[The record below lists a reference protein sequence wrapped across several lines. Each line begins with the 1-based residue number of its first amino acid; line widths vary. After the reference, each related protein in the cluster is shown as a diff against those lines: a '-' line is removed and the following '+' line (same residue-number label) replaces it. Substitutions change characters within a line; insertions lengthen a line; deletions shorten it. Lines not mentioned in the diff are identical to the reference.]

1 MLICLFRTFH
11 SQVLRKKSKKSTA
24 EGAKKASE
32 CFNHSAAAI
41 ASTQAAKVYALDVL
55 AENIQ
60 QNTDNVTRFYV
71 VSDGEPSLEASD
83 CTTFTA
89 TGSAS
94 ALPYMLKKLD
104 AQGMTLVSIHDRP
117 AKTTLGQYVY
127 VVECSGG
134 GQDACEEIAEKC
146 KDFTIHYLGSY
157 PVLEIKICT
166 TFTCK

>member
-1 MLICLFRTFH
+1 MKE
-11 SQVLRKKSKKSTA
+11 VKKSTA

-32 CFNHSAAAI
+32 CSDHSATAI

-89 TGSAS
+89 IGSAS
-94 ALPYMLKKLD
+94 ALPYMLKELD
-104 AQGMTLVSIHDRP
+104 AQGMALVSIHDRP
-117 AKTTLGQYVY
+117 AKTTPGQYVY
-127 VVECSGG
+127 VVECAAADRMPAKKLQKNVRILLSVIWV
-134 GQDACEEIAEKC
+134 A
-146 KDFTIHYLGSY
+146 TLY
-157 PVLEIKICT
+157 
-166 TFTCK
+166 

>member
-1 MLICLFRTFH
+1 M
-11 SQVLRKKSKKSTA
+11 
-24 EGAKKASE
+24 
-32 CFNHSAAAI
+32 
-41 ASTQAAKVYALDVL
+41 
-55 AENIQ
+55 
-60 QNTDNVTRFYV
+60 TRFYV

-89 TGSAS
+89 T
-94 ALPYMLKKLD
+94 PDMLKELD

-117 AKTTLGQYVY
+117 AKTTPGQYVY

-146 KDFTIHYLGSY
+146 KDFTIRYLGSY
-157 PVLEIKICT
+157 PVLEIKKCT

>member
-1 MLICLFRTFH
+1 MEGAFRGCNLWLEANLPDAEVVEV
-11 SQVLRKKSKKSTA
+11 SSTA
-24 EGAKKASE
+24 EGAKMASE
-32 CFNHSAAAI
+32 CSDHSAAAI

-71 VSDGEPSLEASD
+71 VSDGGPSPEASD

-89 TGSAS
+89 TVSAS
-94 ALPYMLKKLD
+94 ALPDMLKELD

-127 VVECSGG
+127 VVECAAADRMPAKKLQKNVRILLSVIW
-134 GQDACEEIAEKC
+134 AA
-146 KDFTIHYLGSY
+146 TLY
-157 PVLEIKICT
+157 
-166 TFTCK
+166 

>member
-1 MLICLFRTFH
+1 M
-11 SQVLRKKSKKSTA
+11 
-24 EGAKKASE
+24 
-32 CFNHSAAAI
+32 
-41 ASTQAAKVYALDVL
+41 
-55 AENIQ
+55 
-60 QNTDNVTRFYV
+60 TRFYV

-94 ALPYMLKKLD
+94 ALPDMLKELD

-134 GQDACEEIAEKC
+134 IRNKKMHNLYLQMRSTSTTTRLSIPANEETQDESE
-146 KDFTIHYLGSY
+146 
-157 PVLEIKICT
+157 
-166 TFTCK
+166 

>member
-1 MLICLFRTFH
+1 M
-11 SQVLRKKSKKSTA
+11 
-24 EGAKKASE
+24 
-32 CFNHSAAAI
+32 
-41 ASTQAAKVYALDVL
+41 
-55 AENIQ
+55 
-60 QNTDNVTRFYV
+60 TRFYV

-94 ALPYMLKKLD
+94 ALPDMLKELD

-134 GQDACEEIAEKC
+134 GQAAPAAAEAAPK
-146 KDFTIHYLGSY
+146 KQERPAGEAPAGEKKRNNNRRRPRRRSGGGGN
-157 PVLEIKICT
+157 PNGGAEA
-166 TFTCK
+166 

>member
-1 MLICLFRTFH
+1 MKE
-11 SQVLRKKSKKSTA
+11 VKKQHRRRSK
-24 EGAKKASE
+24 KKASE
-32 CFNHSAAAI
+32 CFDHSAAAI

-94 ALPYMLKKLD
+94 ALPDMLKELD

-146 KDFTIHYLGSY
+146 KDFTIRHLGSY
-157 PVLEIKICT
+157 PVLEIKNAQPLPANEEIQDESE
-166 TFTCK
+166 

>member
-1 MLICLFRTFH
+1 M
-11 SQVLRKKSKKSTA
+11 
-24 EGAKKASE
+24 
-32 CFNHSAAAI
+32 
-41 ASTQAAKVYALDVL
+41 
-55 AENIQ
+55 
-60 QNTDNVTRFYV
+60 
-71 VSDGEPSLEASD
+71 EASD

-94 ALPYMLKKLD
+94 ALPDMLKELD

-146 KDFTIHYLGSY
+146 KDFTIRYLGSY
-157 PVLEIKICT
+157 PVLEIKNAQPLPANEET
-166 TFTCK
+166 QYESE